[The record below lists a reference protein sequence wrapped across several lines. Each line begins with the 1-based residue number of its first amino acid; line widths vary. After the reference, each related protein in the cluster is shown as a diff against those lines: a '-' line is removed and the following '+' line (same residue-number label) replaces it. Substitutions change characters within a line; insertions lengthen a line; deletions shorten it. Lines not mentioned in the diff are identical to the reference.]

1 MTREAA
7 RGAMES
13 ARRRAVLIVS
23 CRRGNVCGPP
33 LVFWASLGGAR
44 ARAGFPEFLGTVRD
58 VYTRKNN
65 DWLG

>member
-23 CRRGNVCGPP
+23 CRRGNVCGSP

-44 ARAGFPEFLGTVRD
+44 ARGISRVFGNCA
-58 VYTRKNN
+58 
-65 DWLG
+65 

>member
-1 MTREAA
+1 MTRAAA

-44 ARAGFPEFLGTVRD
+44 ARDFQTFWELCVMCTLVKTTTG
-58 VYTRKNN
+58 
-65 DWLG
+65 

>member
-33 LVFWASLGGAR
+33 LVFGRLWAAR
-44 ARAGFPEFLGTVRD
+44 ARARD
-58 VYTRKNN
+58 FQSFWELCVMCTLVKTTT
-65 DWLG
+65 G

>member
-23 CRRGNVCGPP
+23 CRRGNLCGPP
-33 LVFWASLGGAR
+33 LVFGRLWAVCAR
-44 ARAGFPEFLGTVRD
+44 ARDFQTFWEL
-58 VYTRKNN
+58 YTCKNN

>member
-23 CRRGNVCGPP
+23 CRHGNLCGPP
-33 LVFWASLGGAR
+33 LVFGRFAR
-44 ARAGFPEFLGTVRD
+44 ARDFQTFWELCVMCTLVKTTTG
-58 VYTRKNN
+58 
-65 DWLG
+65 

>member
-1 MTREAA
+1 MTREAT

-33 LVFWASLGGAR
+33 LVFGRLWAAR

-58 VYTRKNN
+58 VYARKNN